1 MDEETPQ
8 EIEETKVPDIY
19 RFPELVTVSEM
30 KEAEQKAIESGT
42 SAKQLMEAAGVAVAD
57 VIKENFSE
65 VEGIIVL
72 AGLGANGGD
81 GYVVAR
87 ELLQHGMGVTV
98 YSVGDYVTMRGEAK
112 EACDEWL
119 ALENSTGIKPV
130 EELTDSL
137 LESTDLIVDAIFG
150 TGLSRELSKDVQE
163 LVGRVNT
170 VSSIVV
176 SVDVPSGVNAT
187 TGQLMPRAILADF
200 TVTFF
205 RAKTGHLLYP
215 GRKFSGHVIL
225 KAEIGIDESVLYDT
239 PRMRVRGT
247 AGLVLTELANYM
259 YHEHKYDR
267 GHVLVMSG
275 GRYTTGASRL
285 AAYGAAKSGAG
296 LVTIAG
302 RTNALDVHAHHVTS
316 IMLKPYNR
324 IQDLQKMILEE
335 MKIDAIVVGPG
346 LGENARKITEAI
358 IELQIPTVFDADSL
372 SAFRDNPAML
382 LDNLHSDMV
391 ITPHVGE
398 FKRLFPD
405 LDPETDKLGAVE
417 TATERTEAV
426 IVLKGADTIVSE
438 STRLL
443 STINDRA
450 PAWLATAGSGDVLAG
465 VIGSLIA
472 QGEKSYYAAYQGV
485 WLHGEGGYR
494 CGGASTATDLVGGIA
509 KAYRFFTD
517 SQPSKLGEGEDD
529 MTSRL

>member
-8 EIEETKVPDIY
+8 EEETIVPDSY
-19 RFPELVTVSEM
+19 HFPELVTVSDM
-30 KEAEQKAIESGT
+30 KEAEQRAIESGT
-42 SAKQLMEAAGVAVAD
+42 SAKQLMEAAGTAVAD
-57 VIKENFSE
+57 VVRERWPEAKS
-65 VEGIIVL
+65 VIVL

-81 GYVVAR
+81 GYVVAKK
-87 ELLQHGMGVTV
+87 LLQRGIDVTV

-119 ALENSTGIKPV
+119 AEENSTGIKPI

-150 TGLSRELSKDVQE
+150 TGLSRELSKDIQE
-163 LVGRVNT
+163 LVKRVNA
-170 VSSIVV
+170 SDSIIV
-176 SVDVPSGVNAT
+176 SVDVPSGMDAN
-187 TGQLMPRAILADF
+187 TGQLMPIAIRARL

-205 RAKTGHLLYP
+205 RAKTGHFLYP
-215 GRKFSGHVIL
+215 GKEFSGHVIL
-225 KAEIGIDESVLYDT
+225 KEDIGIDDSLLDDI
-239 PRMRVRGT
+239 PRLRMRGT
-247 AGLVLTELANYM
+247 IGLVLVQMREYS
-259 YHEHKYDR
+259 YSEHKYDR
-267 GHVLVMSG
+267 GHVLVISG

-302 RTNALDVHAHHVTS
+302 RTNALDVHANHVTS

-324 IQDLQKMILEE
+324 LQDLQKMILEE

-358 IELQIPTVFDADSL
+358 IELQMPTVFDADSL
-372 SAFRDNPAML
+372 SSFQDNPAML
-382 LDNLHSDMV
+382 LDNLHSEMV
-391 ITPHVGE
+391 LAPHLGE

-405 LDPETDKLGAVE
+405 LDPDTDKLGAVE
-417 TATERTEAV
+417 AATDRTEAV
-426 IVLKGADTIVSE
+426 IVLKGADTIISG
-438 STRLL
+438 STPQI
-443 STINDRA
+443 STINDGA

-465 VIGSLIA
+465 VIGSFMA
-472 QGEKSYYAAYQGV
+472 QGQQSHYAAFQGV
-485 WLHGEGGYR
+485 WLHGEGGYT
-494 CGGASTATDLVGGIA
+494 CGGACTATELVGGIA
-509 KAYRFFTD
+509 KAYRFLTD